1 VVDTNKKFKFLV
13 QKKTGIVHMWNS
25 ALAQRT
31 DMIDFFGSME
41 QANAFGEREKK
52 EFGGIEVEEV
62 VEAVEKEPE
71 AVKEVEEII
80 SGKIDSE
87 TEVSEEEETY
97 KVKRKRKK

>member
-1 VVDTNKKFKFLV
+1 
-13 QKKTGIVHMWNS
+13 MWNS

-31 DMIDFFGSME
+31 DMIDFFGTMA

-52 EFGGIEVEEV
+52 EFGGIETEEV
-62 VEAVEKEPE
+62 VEVEEKEPE
-71 AVKEVEEII
+71 KEVEEI

>member
-1 VVDTNKKFKFLV
+1 MVDINKKFKFLV

-25 ALAQRT
+25 ALAHRT
-31 DMIDFFGSME
+31 DMIDFFGTMA
-41 QANAFGEREKK
+41 QANEFGEREKK
-52 EFGGIEVEEV
+52 DFGSIETEEV

-71 AVKEVEEII
+71 KEVEEI

-87 TEVSEEEETY
+87 TEVKEEEETY